1 MVGRV
6 KGCRRSMR
14 CAGLRRAASSIWS
27 WPGASTA
34 WAAAF
39 KTSWRFLGE
48 LHALG
53 VDLFLTSRR

>member
-39 KTSWRFLGE
+39 KTSWRSWASCTLW
-48 LHALG
+48 A
-53 VDLFLTSRR
+53 